1 MILTGLMVSRIFAPE
16 PSAAS
21 LRLKAVRTGLE
32 EMGAR
37 VRLFT
42 TRPPAGIE
50 AEPDRMVRRVPVL
63 RDSEGYVK
71 GYLSYA
77 SFDIQ
82 AFLKMLSM
90 PKADFVLVEPPPTTG
105 TVARIACGV
114 RRIPYFWYAADVWSD
129 ATDSMDVPKIV
140 KKVVRGFE
148 TFAIRG
154 ARGCIAVSEGVAERV
169 EDMGAKS
176 VKIVP
181 NGADTDLFN
190 PDVPTLSKLQKD
202 EFGIVCPYFI
212 YAGTASGWQ
221 GAELFAH
228 AFERF
233 WNPEQEVQ
241 FLYLTRGDAVSE
253 LQTVAERLAA
263 KAKSLGIEYA
273 PLIVRKTVSPEEAAQ
288 WQNQA
293 LASCV
298 SIQPGIGY
306 DLAYPTKVLTALA
319 CGTPVLYAGAG
330 PASEDVTEHELGLA
344 VPYDEQAVRDAMQ
357 TVVNAGAH
365 RWDPL
370 RLHRWVVKHRSMKAA
385 GNAVAEYIASKL

>member
-21 LRLKAVRTGLE
+21 LRLRAVREGLE
-32 EMGAR
+32 EIGTR
-37 VRLFT
+37 VRVFT
-42 TRPPAGIE
+42 TEPPAGIE
-50 AEPDRMVRRVPVL
+50 PEADCMVRRVPVL
-63 RDSEGYVK
+63 RDREGYVK

-82 AFLKMLSM
+82 AFFKMLTM
-90 PKADFVLVEPPPTTG
+90 PRTSFVLVEPPPTTG
-105 TVARIACGV
+105 AVARVACSF

-129 ATDSMDVPKIV
+129 ATDSMDVPMAV
-140 KKVVRGFE
+140 KKIVRGFE

-169 EDMGAKS
+169 QDMGAKS
-176 VKIVP
+176 LRIVP

-190 PDVPTLSKLQKD
+190 PDAPSLFQQQKD
-202 EFGIVCPYFI
+202 EFGIVGPYFI

-221 GAELFAH
+221 GAELFAR

-233 WNPEQEVQ
+233 WNPEQKVQ
-241 FLYLTRGDAVSE
+241 FLYLARGDAVPE
-253 LQTVAERLAA
+253 LLTIANRLSAKAQGLGIKYDPLVVQKTVA
-263 KAKSLGIEYA
+263 
-273 PLIVRKTVSPEEAAQ
+273 PEEAAQ

-319 CGTPVLYAGAG
+319 CGTPVIYAGAG
-330 PASEDVTEHELGLA
+330 PASDDVTEHGLGLA
-344 VPYDEQAVRDAMQ
+344 VPYDEQAVEEAMQ
-357 TVVNAGAH
+357 TVVDADTY

-370 RLHRWVVKHRSMKAA
+370 RLHKWVIKHRSMKAV
-385 GNAVAEYIASKL
+385 GSSVAEYIASML